1 MKRSAVLQIRLYPSE
16 RDALQRE
23 ADEAGVR
30 LSEFARKLVTRGPRT
45 QGDAVTYAE
54 STQRLTIPNY
64 FTDVLIA
71 ELQERGYVVLAKQE
85 HQDLV
90 YSAEERLERTDVP
103 I

>member
-1 MKRSAVLQIRLYPSE
+1 MTYYSESA
-16 RDALQRE
+16 
-23 ADEAGVR
+23 
-30 LSEFARKLVTRGPRT
+30 
-45 QGDAVTYAE
+45 
-54 STQRLTIPNY
+54 QRLTVSNY

-71 ELQERGYVVLAKQE
+71 ELQKRGYVVLAKQE